1 MTDDT
6 KGKLVSRVVAL
17 LFMGAALLG
26 SFAMLSSGD
35 RQLFADTGPQATQ
48 TAMSR

>member
-17 LFMGAALLG
+17 LFMGAALFG
-26 SFAMLSSGD
+26 SFAMLSSSE
-35 RQLFADTGPQATQ
+35 RPLFADTGPAATQ
-48 TAMSR
+48 TAMAR